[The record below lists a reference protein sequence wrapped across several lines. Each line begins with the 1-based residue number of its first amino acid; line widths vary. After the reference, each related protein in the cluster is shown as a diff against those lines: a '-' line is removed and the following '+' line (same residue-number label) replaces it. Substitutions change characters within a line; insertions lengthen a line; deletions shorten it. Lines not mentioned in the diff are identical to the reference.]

1 MNTAMTT
8 NAIPE
13 IITMKDLVN
22 RAGTNVARPRVVFE
36 GQVYDGTLANAKTP
50 FDAID
55 GMKDAVMEQ
64 FEQVTR
70 SKEFHGMTTAQLRV
84 SLAAVLNRSDQGI
97 PMPISNDP
105 TVKPSTTIV
114 DTGYD
119 WATGHMTTVIVPAK
133 EMSLPGFRTLDPK
146 KWQPAM
152 QVAAIPGGAM
162 LHASILR
169 CDEDAVEGLFGM
181 VSDHAAR
188 NSIYANQ
195 VVDQNFNF
203 IKMVDHK
210 PENVAMTD
218 ELTRVTKLLVLSP
231 LRYPSA
237 LDERGMPRK
246 SGVFLYGPPGGGKTM
261 VKGNCLYL
269 SARLGACAIDVDP
282 STGIEGFTEAVMRAK
297 VLLDHGLKVVVAM
310 EDMEKLAKRDR
321 AKILDL
327 LDGTSSKQNRIIYI
341 GTTNFLEQID
351 RAMLRPGR
359 FDAVVECALP
369 DLSAFRQL
377 VNVLIKEA
385 DRGDIDYEAA
395 FPYFEGYSYAFIAN
409 AVQLIIRAAIDRAKG
424 DLDNLAV
431 TTEDLIDAAVSV
443 RGHHNLMQEEVVVEP
458 PALDALFRSISDTAI
473 EEYLENNAV
482 TTHDDNTNY
491 DYIEERAREA
501 ADSVVE
507 ARIHQSAIVDEDGE
521 RRFNIR
527 TN

>member
-1 MNTAMTT
+1 MNTATTT

-13 IITMKDLVN
+13 IITMKHLVE

-64 FEQVTR
+64 FEQVNR
-70 SKEFHGMTTAQLRV
+70 SKDFPGMTTAQLRV

-105 TVKPSTTIV
+105 TVKPSTMIV
-114 DTGYD
+114 DTGYN
-119 WATGHMTTVIVPAK
+119 WETGEMTTVIVPQR

-152 QVAAIPGGAM
+152 QVVGIPGGAM

-169 CDEDAVEGLFGM
+169 CDEDAVEGLFGL

-188 NSIYANQ
+188 NSIYARQ
-195 VVDQNFNF
+195 VVDQNFNY

-218 ELTRVTKLLVLSP
+218 QMSSVMRLLVLSP

-261 VKGNCLYL
+261 VKGNALYL
-269 SARLGACAIDVDP
+269 SAKLGACAIDVDP
-282 STGIEGFTEAVMRAK
+282 STGIEGFTSAVMRAK

-327 LDGTSSKQNRIIYI
+327 LDGTSSKQNRIVYI
-341 GTTNFLEQID
+341 GTTNFLDTID

-369 DLSAFRQL
+369 DLSAFTQL
-377 VNVLIKEA
+377 VNVLIKEH
-385 DRGDIDYEAA
+385 DRGEIDYAKA

-424 DLDNLAV
+424 DLNELAV
-431 TTEDLIDAAVSV
+431 NTQDLIDAALSV
-443 RGHHNLMQEEVVVEP
+443 RGHHELMQEEVVVEP
-458 PALDALFRSISDTAI
+458 PALDSLFRTINDAAI
-473 EEYLENNAV
+473 EDYLSSNEV
-482 TTHDDNTNY
+482 TTYNDNTDY
-491 DYIEERAREA
+491 DAIEERAKDA
-501 ADSVVE
+501 ADSVLE
-507 ARIHQSAIVDEDGE
+507 ARLHQASIVDRDGE
-521 RRFNIR
+521 RAYKIH